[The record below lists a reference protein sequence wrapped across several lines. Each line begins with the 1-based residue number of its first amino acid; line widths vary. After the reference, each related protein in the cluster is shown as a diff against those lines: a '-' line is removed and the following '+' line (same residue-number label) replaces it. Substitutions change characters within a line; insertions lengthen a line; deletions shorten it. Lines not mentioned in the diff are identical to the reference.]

1 MVVPSYGLVPCCIT
15 GLICSSTAFKCP
27 LSYPTRIPNFLAF
40 CSNIASTWEI
50 RNLNTSSKSGAAK
63 CLVTQMLELH
73 AKGWFKWKSDFS
85 PKFERTIPFA
95 LLSQVAG

>member
-1 MVVPSYGLVPCCIT
+1 MVVPSCGLVPCSVT
-15 GLICSSTAFKCP
+15 GLICSSIAFKCP
-27 LSYPTRIPNFLAF
+27 LCYTTRIPNLFLF

-50 RNLNTSSKSGAAK
+50 RNLNTYPKSGAAK